1 MIQTLSRYLLD
12 CKGVQYGM
20 EFYDNFCGEIP
31 VHVGRFLLSTRDRII
46 VPKTFYLGR
55 YSFQDKMFW
64 EL

>member
-1 MIQTLSRYLLD
+1 MIEPLSRYLLD

-31 VHVGRFLLSTRDRII
+31 VHVGRVLLSPR
-46 VPKTFYLGR
+46 GR
-55 YSFQDKMFW
+55 YSLQDKIIW